1 MTSVERLLSDELAR
15 LTDRLAAS
23 IPEGGL
29 ARISATPRLRER
41 LEAVETSLAAARLSV
56 IESYAQWTRAVDDVE
71 NIWALAAWR
80 SVSEDAPAP
89 PARRAA

>member
-56 IESYAQWTRAVDDVE
+56 IESYAQWTRVDDAE

-80 SVSEDAPAP
+80 SATEEPTAPSTQ
-89 PARRAA
+89 RAA

>member
-56 IESYAQWTRAVDDVE
+56 IESYAQWTRAVDDAE

-80 SVSEDAPAP
+80 SATEEAPAP
-89 PARRAA
+89 STRRAA